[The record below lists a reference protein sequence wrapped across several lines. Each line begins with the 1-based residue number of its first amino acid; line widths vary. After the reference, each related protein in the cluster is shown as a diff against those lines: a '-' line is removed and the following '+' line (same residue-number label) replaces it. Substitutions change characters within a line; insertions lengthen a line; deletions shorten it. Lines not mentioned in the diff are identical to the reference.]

1 MRRRCAHRPAWISGP
16 ASRLTR
22 GALTQKLLTERME
35 ARKNRT
41 PEQIKADGKSMR
53 AGYMEM
59 YKGFCESQVRPHIQT
74 HPRASSMWG
83 ASAEPRH
90 RRRTLARR
98 AQENKA
104 SAACTNSLLQKLYGG
119 AMGKPVVEG

>member
-1 MRRRCAHRPAWISGP
+1 MLA
-16 ASRLTR
+16 
-22 GALTQKLLTERME
+22 ERME

-53 AGYMEM
+53 AQYIEM
-59 YKGFCESQVRPHIQT
+59 YKGYCDVRAHIQT

-83 ASAEPRH
+83 ASAKPRH

-98 AQENKA
+98 AQANKDA
-104 SAACTNSLLQKLYGG
+104 AACTNSLLQKLYGG
-119 AMGKPVVEG
+119 ATGKPVVEG